1 MSLTTVLWE
10 RRGLCVLQFMYSVSE
25 RINKKRR
32 RQWVPFGGSCQAI
45 PLSEHAMH
53 NRDSARGLLRVGV
66 EQKSKS
72 PGQSGV
78 LGEADRQEEEEM
90 QEGKKRQE
98 RQEEKRRAR
107 GKRDERQRGQAMPG
121 WRF

>member
-10 RRGLCVLQFMYSVSE
+10 RRGLCVLQFMYSVPE

-32 RQWVPFGGSCQAI
+32 RQWVPFGGSCQGL
-45 PLSEHAMH
+45 PLSEHATH
-53 NRDSARGLLRVGV
+53 NRVSARGLLRGGG
-66 EQKSKS
+66 EQKSER

-90 QEGKKRQE
+90 QEGKKR
-98 RQEEKRRAR
+98 
-107 GKRDERQRGQAMPG
+107 
-121 WRF
+121 